1 MDRTKQVSLE
11 ELEQLANS
19 DFCMM
24 QFADRLEADGLLTAP
39 KHMQDNILARS
50 RQLDVQIVAK
60 TNEASKNLQLF
71 YYSLKVGFATVF
83 ALSFLL
89 AIPQIPMVSPSRVNV
104 FYEKAQEIN
113 DQLQEFSN
121 QLFQMEVTFYD
132 KQKK

>member
-39 KHMQDNILARS
+39 KHMHDNIRARS

-89 AIPQIPMVSPSRVNV
+89 AIPQIPMVSPSRVTV

-113 DQLQEFSN
+113 DQL
-121 QLFQMEVTFYD
+121 
-132 KQKK
+132 